1 MSYIFN
7 NRTEAGRE
15 LARHLTAYAGRS
27 DAIVLAL
34 PRGGVPVAFEV
45 ATALGLPLD
54 VFVVRKLG
62 APFRQEL
69 AVGAIAPGGV
79 VILDEP
85 VIERLGISDHE
96 IVDEANA
103 ERIELERRE
112 RAYRGRVIA
121 QDLEGKLVILVD
133 DGMATGSTM
142 KAAVEGVRRLGA
154 EKVVIAVP
162 VAPAATCH
170 EMGKFADDV
179 VCLHAPEIFYAVG
192 EWYEDFSRLS
202 DEEVRELLAEV
213 QDMVCVPPD
222 LPVPQR

>member
-103 ERIELERRE
+103 ERVELERRE
-112 RAYRGRVIA
+112 RA
-121 QDLEGKLVILVD
+121 
-133 DGMATGSTM
+133 
-142 KAAVEGVRRLGA
+142 
-154 EKVVIAVP
+154 
-162 VAPAATCH
+162 
-170 EMGKFADDV
+170 
-179 VCLHAPEIFYAVG
+179 
-192 EWYEDFSRLS
+192 
-202 DEEVRELLAEV
+202 
-213 QDMVCVPPD
+213 
-222 LPVPQR
+222 